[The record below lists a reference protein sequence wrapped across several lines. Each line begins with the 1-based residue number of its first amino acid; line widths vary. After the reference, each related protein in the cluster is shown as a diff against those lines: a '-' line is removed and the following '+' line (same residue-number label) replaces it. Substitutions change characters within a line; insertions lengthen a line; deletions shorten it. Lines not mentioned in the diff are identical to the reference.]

1 MNDQHL
7 DFIPSDENEQ
17 EFTIFEEITEE
28 EAERANEALKDCPE
42 PDYSAVVPPDDEDC
56 VFGFPFEAEPTE
68 DDDNAETASS
78 LEIAGYLYHYE
89 GSMITKEDVAAM
101 IEAHPDWVIDF
112 GDGEYGITESLDSA
126 MRQLVNERMKT
137 LALQITRPP
146 RMIWKMSLVPWTKM
160 MFLPSVKFTWENKM
174 TTSLSIQT
182 PAEQMATRSSPSL
195 TSPQPDQMDL
205 HLFPKTTFPSNF
217 IHFATGTALSAV
229 PVAYPKRKRGD
240 PYLSPKKSTEA
251 KQTPVKNTHRKAKA
265 SPALSFP
272 PAYTVVAADLSLRAP
287 GFCVLKVETK
297 DGKPAITSVSTSS
310 LNRKTEKVPHGD
322 LLNGIMQHLQSL
334 IQDEDPKTTFFV
346 REAAFNSR
354 AAQSEIG
361 IFEGVG
367 ITNWVLWKFGAQ
379 WEQIYPVSVKKLI
392 TGSGKADKQQVADSL
407 KGYLG
412 DHEYHSDDESDA
424 AAVGVA
430 WLILH
435 KQIPSLQEEQH
446 ERDA

>member
-1 MNDQHL
+1 M
-7 DFIPSDENEQ
+7 
-17 EFTIFEEITEE
+17 T
-28 EAERANEALKDCPE
+28 
-42 PDYSAVVPPDDEDC
+42 
-56 VFGFPFEAEPTE
+56 
-68 DDDNAETASS
+68 
-78 LEIAGYLYHYE
+78 
-89 GSMITKEDVAAM
+89 
-101 IEAHPDWVIDF
+101 
-112 GDGEYGITESLDSA
+112 
-126 MRQLVNERMKT
+126 
-137 LALQITRPP
+137 
-146 RMIWKMSLVPWTKM
+146 
-160 MFLPSVKFTWENKM
+160 FLPSVKFTWANKTM
-174 TTSLSIQT
+174 
-182 PAEQMATRSSPSL
+182 
-195 TSPQPDQMDL
+195 
-205 HLFPKTTFPSNF
+205 TFPSNF

-287 GFCVLKVETK
+287 GFCVLKIETK
-297 DGKPAITSVSTSS
+297 DGKPTITSVSTSS
-310 LNRKTEKVPHGD
+310 LNRKTEKVSHGD